1 MRPTLFTRLLL
12 ATMVAAALIGG
23 IDAGRGGQ
31 WDLLTLFAVLSVLSL
46 YLLLRTS
53 SLRPLVP
60 IRGDLVRWMTARASV
75 SAERTEMLADPRD
88 QFLPSRLDGRHRG
101 SSRRCR
107 EVTTASMATKA

>member
-12 ATMVAAALIGG
+12 GTMVAASLIGG

-31 WDLLTLFAVLSVLSL
+31 WDLVTLFAVLCMMSS

-60 IRGDLVRWMTARASV
+60 IRGDLVRWMTARSSV
-75 SAERTEMLADPRD
+75 SAERTETLADRAISAYRAGLTGDTQD
-88 QFLPSRLDGRHRG
+88 QHDDAK
-101 SSRRCR
+101 
-107 EVTTASMATKA
+107 E